1 MNIPF
6 LSLHDVTAKYKDE
19 IHEAVKRVVDSGWYL
34 QGKENEQFEKHYAEY
49 IGTKHCIGCANGL
62 DALIWIFRAYIELGV
77 MQPGDEVIVPA
88 NTYIATIL
96 AITENGLIPVLVE
109 PRQDTLQ
116 IDDSLI
122 EERITE
128 RTKAICIVHLYGRL
142 AYTEKI
148 GELCAKYGLK
158 LIEDNAQAHGC
169 SYRAPQSPEGE
180 VVATT
185 MQERTGVNMADPAYY
200 PTLKK
205 RAAEMRANP
214 TEAENILWNAL
225 SEQKLGY
232 KIRRQHIV
240 SQYILDF
247 AYHDCRLAIE
257 LDGGYHNT
265 EDQQYDD
272 AVRTKNLEALGWHV
286 LRFTNDEV
294 YNNLD
299 EVLAKIKSAIESATA
314 TSPTDASPLGECGA
328 GRLAKRT
335 GSLGDAAGHSF
346 YPGKNL
352 GALGDGGAVTT
363 DDDELAAAIRALAN
377 YGSQKKYVFKY
388 TGRNSRLDEIQA
400 AVLDV
405 KLRHL
410 DEDLKARQEIADYY
424 YDHIDNPLIELPV
437 RLPHENNVY
446 HLFPI
451 LVKNLPHN
459 PLEGKSSCQEYL
471 GDSTC
476 MGDFLQVHTATSP
489 SGDCGAGLCGAD
501 SLRDKLQKYLE
512 DNGVGTVIH
521 YPIPPHLQ
529 ECYQNSPFRGL
540 GGLPI
545 TELLA
550 DCELSLPISPTMT
563 MEEAAEVVRLVNEFK
578 E

>member
-1 MNIPF
+1 MNMNIPF
-6 LSLHDVTAKYKDE
+6 LSLKDVTAKYADE
-19 IHEAVKRVVDSGWYL
+19 IHEAVLRVVDSGWYL
-34 QGKENEQFEKHYAEY
+34 QGKENEQFEQHYAEY

-77 MQPGDEVIVPA
+77 MHPGDEVIVPA

-96 AITENGLIPVLVE
+96 AITENGLVPVLVE
-109 PRQDTLQ
+109 PRKDTLQ

-169 SYRAPQSPEGE
+169 SAPIANGQLPI
-180 VVATT
+180 
-185 MQERTGVNMADPAYY
+185 AY
-200 PTLKK
+200 KK
-205 RAAEMRANP
+205 
-214 TEAENILWNAL
+214 
-225 SEQKLGY
+225 
-232 KIRRQHIV
+232 
-240 SQYILDF
+240 
-247 AYHDCRLAIE
+247 
-257 LDGGYHNT
+257 
-265 EDQQYDD
+265 
-272 AVRTKNLEALGWHV
+272 
-286 LRFTNDEV
+286 
-294 YNNLD
+294 
-299 EVLAKIKSAIESATA
+299 
-314 TSPTDASPLGECGA
+314 
-328 GRLAKRT
+328 T
-335 GSLGDAAGHSF
+335 GSLGSAAGHSF

-363 DDDELAAAIRALAN
+363 EDDELAAAIRALAN

-410 DEDLKARQEIADYY
+410 DEDLKVRQAIADYY
-424 YDHIDNPLIELPV
+424 YDHIDNPLVELPV
-437 RLPHENNVY
+437 RLLHANNVY

-451 LVKNLPHN
+451 LVKD
-459 PLEGKSSCQEYL
+459 GKRDALQAYL
-471 GDSTC
+471 T
-476 MGDFLQVHTATSP
+476 
-489 SGDCGAGLCGAD
+489 
-501 SLRDKLQKYLE
+501 

-521 YPIPPHLQ
+521 YPIAPHKQ
-529 ECYQNSPFRGL
+529 ECYANEIWNIPQLS
-540 GGLPI
+540 LPI
-545 TELLA
+545 TEHLA

-563 MEEAAEVVRLVNEFK
+563 IEEAEEVVRLINEWK
-578 E
+578 